1 MTDNFEIVP
10 YNTQHGDEMIEFGLN
25 DKLMDIDA
33 NFTENRID
41 FALVGLS
48 FTLLHNNNPVC
59 SGGIVPLWNGVAEGW
74 VISSKRIFKNRIKAS
89 RLIKKR
95 TDLLCA
101 ANKIWRLQTALKS
114 NFKTGLR
121 FAEFLGFK
129 NEGLMK
135 AYGPDKTDYY
145 RMARIYL

>member
-1 MTDNFEIVP
+1 VTDNYRIVP

-25 DKLMDIDA
+25 DELMNIDA
-33 NFTENRID
+33 SFTKNRID
-41 FALVGLS
+41 FAMAGLS
-48 FTLLHNNNPVC
+48 FTLLDDNKPVC
-59 SGGIVPLWNGVAEGW
+59 SGGIIPTWLGNAEGW
-74 VISSKRIFKNRIKAS
+74 VISSKRIFKNKIKAA

-101 ANKIWRLQTALKS
+101 NNKIWRLQTTVKAD
-114 NFKTGLR
+114 FKIGFR
-121 FAEFLGFK
+121 FAQFLGFK